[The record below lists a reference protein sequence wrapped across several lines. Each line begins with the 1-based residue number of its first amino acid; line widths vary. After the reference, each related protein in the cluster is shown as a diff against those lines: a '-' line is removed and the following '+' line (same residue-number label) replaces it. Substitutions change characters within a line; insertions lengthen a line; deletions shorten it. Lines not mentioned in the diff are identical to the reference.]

1 MAEPIREN
9 EVSGAILDAA
19 IKVHRTLGP
28 GLLES
33 VYEVALAYEL
43 RQRGHTVERQV
54 MIPITYEGIVLDQ
67 GFRADLIVDDL
78 VVIELKCVEQVIPVH
93 RAQAL
98 TYTRMSGKRLGLLL
112 NFGTTRLVDGVTRFA
127 NGLPE

>member
-28 GLLES
+28 GLLDA

-43 RQRGHTVERQV
+43 RQVVGPVG
-54 MIPITYEGIVLDQ
+54 PS
-67 GFRADLIVDDL
+67 ADASLRFHSVDA
-78 VVIELKCVEQVIPVH
+78 
-93 RAQAL
+93 R
-98 TYTRMSGKRLGLLL
+98 
-112 NFGTTRLVDGVTRFA
+112 
-127 NGLPE
+127 